1 MKNFYFCYT
10 SKSRENLSFFC
21 LEQSLLSIN
30 ERRKKCLL
38 IKKGLLFT
46 TLMCF
51 LMVFGMSTY
60 NLLLHGEFSLYALS
74 KGLLPGFIVAFILD
88 VFVVG
93 VLAKKIAF
101 SLPFNKEKRLL
112 LILTISSFMIIG
124 MVTCM
129 SLFGLLM
136 ESQMLSLSAYF
147 QAWGLNFI
155 VALPYQLLIV
165 GPFSRMILTNY
176 QQRQT

>member
-1 MKNFYFCYT
+1 MPTN
-10 SKSRENLSFFC
+10 
-21 LEQSLLSIN
+21 
-30 ERRKKCLL
+30 KKE
-38 IKKGLLFT
+38 GMLFT

-88 VFVVG
+88 VFIVG

-112 LILTISSFMIIG
+112 LILTISSLMIIG

-129 SLFGLLM
+129 
-136 ESQMLSLSAYF
+136 
-147 QAWGLNFI
+147 AWGLNFI

>member
-1 MKNFYFCYT
+1 MPTN
-10 SKSRENLSFFC
+10 
-21 LEQSLLSIN
+21 
-30 ERRKKCLL
+30 KKE
-38 IKKGLLFT
+38 GMLFT

-88 VFVVG
+88 
-93 VLAKKIAF
+93 
-101 SLPFNKEKRLL
+101 FNKEKRLL
-112 LILTISSFMIIG
+112 LILTISSLMIIG

-136 ESQMLSLSAYF
+136 EGQTLSLSAYF

>member
-1 MKNFYFCYT
+1 MPTN
-10 SKSRENLSFFC
+10 
-21 LEQSLLSIN
+21 
-30 ERRKKCLL
+30 KKEVM
-38 IKKGLLFT
+38 LFT

-74 KGLLPGFIVAFILD
+74 KGLLPGFLD
-88 VFVVG
+88 VFIVG

-112 LILTISSFMIIG
+112 LILTISSLMIIG

-136 ESQMLSLSAYF
+136 EGQTLSLSAYF

>member
-1 MKNFYFCYT
+1 MPTN
-10 SKSRENLSFFC
+10 
-21 LEQSLLSIN
+21 
-30 ERRKKCLL
+30 KKE
-38 IKKGLLFT
+38 GMLFT

-74 KGLLPGFIVAFILD
+74 KGLLPGFIVAFIL
-88 VFVVG
+88 
-93 VLAKKIAF
+93 
-101 SLPFNKEKRLL
+101 PFNKEKRLL
-112 LILTISSFMIIG
+112 LILTISSLMIIG

-136 ESQMLSLSAYF
+136 EGQTLSLSAYF

>member
-1 MKNFYFCYT
+1 
-10 SKSRENLSFFC
+10 
-21 LEQSLLSIN
+21 
-30 ERRKKCLL
+30 
-38 IKKGLLFT
+38 
-46 TLMCF
+46 
-51 LMVFGMSTY
+51 
-60 NLLLHGEFSLYALS
+60 
-74 KGLLPGFIVAFILD
+74 
-88 VFVVG
+88 
-93 VLAKKIAF
+93 
-101 SLPFNKEKRLL
+101 
-112 LILTISSFMIIG
+112 

-136 ESQMLSLSAYF
+136 EGQTLSLSAYF

>member
-1 MKNFYFCYT
+1 MPTN
-10 SKSRENLSFFC
+10 
-21 LEQSLLSIN
+21 
-30 ERRKKCLL
+30 KKE
-38 IKKGLLFT
+38 GMLFT

-88 VFVVG
+88 VFIVG

-112 LILTISSFMIIG
+112 LILTISSLMIIG
-124 MVTCM
+124 M

-136 ESQMLSLSAYF
+136 EGQTLSLSAYF

>member
-1 MKNFYFCYT
+1 MPTN
-10 SKSRENLSFFC
+10 
-21 LEQSLLSIN
+21 
-30 ERRKKCLL
+30 KKE
-38 IKKGLLFT
+38 GMLFT

-88 VFVVG
+88 VFIVG

-112 LILTISSFMIIG
+112 LILTISSLMIIG

-136 ESQMLSLSAYF
+136 EGQTLSLSAYF
-147 QAWGLNFI
+147 QA
-155 VALPYQLLIV
+155 
-165 GPFSRMILTNY
+165 
-176 QQRQT
+176 

>member
-1 MKNFYFCYT
+1 MPTN
-10 SKSRENLSFFC
+10 
-21 LEQSLLSIN
+21 
-30 ERRKKCLL
+30 KKE
-38 IKKGLLFT
+38 GMLFT

-74 KGLLPGFIVAFILD
+74 KGLLPGFIV
-88 VFVVG
+88 G

-112 LILTISSFMIIG
+112 LILTISSLMIIG

-136 ESQMLSLSAYF
+136 EGQTLSLSAYF

>member
-1 MKNFYFCYT
+1 MPTN
-10 SKSRENLSFFC
+10 
-21 LEQSLLSIN
+21 
-30 ERRKKCLL
+30 KKE
-38 IKKGLLFT
+38 GMLFT

-88 VFVVG
+88 VFIVG

-112 LILTISSFMIIG
+112 LILTISSLHDYRHGDLYVFIWLING
-124 MVTCM
+124 RPDVVTKCVFPSLGPELYCCPSLSIADCR
-129 SLFGLLM
+129 SLFT
-136 ESQMLSLSAYF
+136 YD
-147 QAWGLNFI
+147 LNQ
-155 VALPYQLLIV
+155 LPTTTNLENRFLI
-165 GPFSRMILTNY
+165 
-176 QQRQT
+176 

>member
-1 MKNFYFCYT
+1 MPTN
-10 SKSRENLSFFC
+10 
-21 LEQSLLSIN
+21 
-30 ERRKKCLL
+30 KKE
-38 IKKGLLFT
+38 GMLFT

-60 NLLLHGEFSLYALS
+60 NLLLHEEFSLYALS

-88 VFVVG
+88 VFIVG

-112 LILTISSFMIIG
+112 LILTISSLMIIG

-136 ESQMLSLSAYF
+136 EGQTLSLSAYF

-155 VALPYQLLIV
+155 VALPYQLLII